1 MNILTVPFTIL
12 RLQYTILRIPLQLV
26 EDQLMSRLATESPAR
41 LMYERTLGVLD
52 GAVGSA
58 LGDRDTERRGD
69 ALTERSDALAR
80 AAELDQDA
88 ARTEAEADTALEIK
102 RKQVNDGQA
111 AAREAKQRDIEQA
124 RRRED
129 ERKQAAERD
138 AEQRKQVAKKNAD
151 QLAAQRTQAAEAEHR
166 AEQATLREAEKAAA
180 APAKAQLKDA
190 ANKQDEA
197 ADKRARAD
205 RVEKLAEAEKSKRRN
220 ETVANAQR

>member
-1 MNILTVPFTIL
+1 MNVLTVPITLL

-102 RKQVNDGQA
+102 RKQVHDDQA

>member
-1 MNILTVPFTIL
+1 MNILTVPIRLL
-12 RLQYTILRIPLQLV
+12 RFQYTILRIPLQLV

-58 LGDRDTERRGD
+58 LGDRDTERRDD

-80 AAELDQDA
+80 AAELDEEA
-88 ARTEAEADTALEIK
+88 ARTEAEADTALETK
-102 RKQVNDGQA
+102 RKQVQDEQA
-111 AAREAKQRDIEQA
+111 AAREAKQRDVEQA
-124 RRRED
+124 RRREF

-138 AEQRKQVAKKNAD
+138 AEHRKQVAKTNAD
-151 QLAAQRTQAAEAEHR
+151 QLAAQRTRVAEAEHR
-166 AEQATLREAEKAAA
+166 AEQTRLREAEKAAG

-190 ANKQDEA
+190 ADKQDEA

-205 RVEKLAEAEKSKRRN
+205 RVEKLAEAKKDKRRN
-220 ETVANAQR
+220 ETALNG